1 MSDTATIRVLDF
13 DCPTCANTV
22 ERALAKTDGVT
33 DVEVHYT
40 TGRVVVEYD
49 PSTVDPDSFLTTI
62 ENQGFSPQP
71 A

>member
-1 MSDTATIRVLDF
+1 MSDTATFRVLDF

-22 ERALAKTDGVT
+22 ERALSKTDGVES
-33 DVEVHYT
+33 VEVHYT

-49 PSTVDPDSFLTTI
+49 PGVADPDSFQTTI

>member
-22 ERALAKTDGVT
+22 ERALAQTEGVES
-33 DVEVHYT
+33 VEVHYT

-49 PSTVDPDSFLTTI
+49 PDVADPATFHTTI
-62 ENQGFSPQP
+62 ENQGFDPQP